1 MARKV
6 LGRGLSALL
15 GEETTSNSKQEL
27 LDIDIEL
34 IEPNPEQPR
43 SRFTEENLE
52 ELAQSIRVNGII
64 QPIVVR
70 RRGGKYQII
79 AGERRWRAAQSAGKD
94 KIPSI
99 IKEVGDDKLLE
110 IALIENIQRH
120 ELNAIEEAKAYRS
133 LIENLGLTQEMIAER
148 VGKNRTVITTHLR
161 LLKLPKDIQ
170 TLVEEEKITA
180 GHARALLMTDSEE
193 LQKEI
198 ANKIIQMTLSVRD
211 TERAIKRV
219 RKGKSEVVVNKDVS
233 FEKDANIKQAEL
245 KLKRYL
251 STNVKILHDEKEKS
265 GIIEIE
271 YYNVNDLDRIYS
283 LLLNK

>member
-1 MARKV
+1 MARKA

-15 GEETTSNSKQEL
+15 GEETTSDNKQEL
-27 LDIDIEL
+27 FDIDVEL

-70 RRGGKYQII
+70 RRGGKYQIV
-79 AGERRWRAAQSAGKD
+79 AGERRWRAAQRAGID

-99 IKEVGDDKLLE
+99 IKEVSDDKLLE
-110 IALIENIQRH
+110 LALIENIQRH
-120 ELNAIEEAKAYRS
+120 ELNAIEEAKAYRK
-133 LIENLGLTQEMIAER
+133 LVENLGLTQEMIAER

-161 LLKLPKDIQ
+161 LLKLPEDIQ
-170 TLVEEEKITA
+170 ALVEEEKITA

-198 ANKIIQMTLSVRD
+198 ANKIIELTLSVRD
-211 TERAIKRV
+211 TEKAIKRV
-219 RKGKSEVVVNKDVS
+219 KKNRSPITVNKEVS
-233 FEKDANIKQAEL
+233 VESDANIKSAEL
-245 KLKRYL
+245 KLKRFL
-251 STNVKILHDEKEKS
+251 STNVKIIHDEKEKS
-265 GIIEIE
+265 GKIEIE
-271 YYNVNDLDRIYS
+271 YYNVDDLDRIYN
-283 LLLNK
+283 LLLSK